1 MASSLVMGLDLG
13 NTSCSVAVYRQG
25 AVDVIANEQGSRT
38 TPSCIAFTEV
48 ETLLGE
54 SARSQLV
61 RNKEN
66 TIVDGL
72 RLLGREYD
80 DEDFQSEMASWR
92 FNVTKG
98 KDGAPQVNVQLK
110 GEAKSF
116 AAPRLLSLLFGRL
129 RADADA
135 WANEPM
141 KEAVVAVPAD
151 FSERQREALKEA
163 AQIGAIRVKLMLPA
177 PLCVA
182 LLYGRTVGAGAGAA
196 AATASAA
203 AAETPAAA
211 AAAAEGHPS
220 PSVPPAPTAAPT
232 AAPRPQQLLVVDV
245 GGSSSYAAVVERILP
260 SPSVAATGAV
270 PGAEGAGDGVRT
282 ASDVY
287 AIRSCVVERGLGGNN
302 VDVLLRAHV
311 VKEIRRRQRI
321 DLSDN
326 ARAMSRLLSA
336 CQVAKHS
343 TMPQATI
350 TVEADGADYVATV
363 SRATM
368 EDLTG
373 STAMGAAALGARAL
387 AGAGLDAS
395 RVDAVLLAGG
405 GARMPRVQ
413 AALAALCPASPMH
426 FGGTAEESVVRGAA
440 HAGAM
445 LKPMVA
451 PDSPGEERV
460 VSLCA
465 RRRLPRALGL
475 VAEGGTVV
483 PLVEV
488 RAAVPLER
496 SVRLAPPD
504 ATSLPVLLTLVEMA
518 LPPVPAADGAAAA
531 DGGASE
537 AAAAAQPVAASAC
550 RVVASLALRA
560 LPEKTEA
567 LVVKLRIDAEKRVEL
582 VCEALVGGEAQ
593 AVASVIA

>member
-1 MASSLVMGLDLG
+1 MASTLVMGLDLG
-13 NTSCSVAVYRQG
+13 NSSCSVAVYRQG

-80 DEDFQSEMASWR
+80 DDDFQSEMASWR

-196 AATASAA
+196 AATTTAA

-211 AAAAEGHPS
+211 AAAAEGPPS
-220 PSVPPAPTAAPT
+220 PSVAPAPTAAPT

-260 SPSVAATGAV
+260 SPSVAA
-270 PGAEGAGDGVRT
+270 PGAEGGGDGVRT
-282 ASDVY
+282 ATDAY
-287 AIRSCVVERGLGGNN
+287 AIRSCVVERGLGGNT

-368 EDLTG
+368 EDLMG
-373 STAMGAAALGARAL
+373 STATGAAALGARAL
-387 AGAGLDAS
+387 AGAGIDAS

-451 PDSPGEERV
+451 PESPGEERV
-460 VSLCA
+460 ASLCA

-475 VAEGGTVV
+475 VTEDGTVV

-488 RAAVPLER
+488 RAAVPHSSAR
-496 SVRLAPPD
+496 S
-504 ATSLPVLLTLVEMA
+504 
-518 LPPVPAADGAAAA
+518 
-531 DGGASE
+531 ASDD
-537 AAAAAQPVAASAC
+537 
-550 RVVASLALRA
+550 L
-560 LPEKTEA
+560 
-567 LVVKLRIDAEKRVEL
+567 
-582 VCEALVGGEAQ
+582 
-593 AVASVIA
+593 